1 MGESF
6 WQNSLVPICLPTVS
20 GWAGWERVAP
30 MFALYQSVP
39 KKGALQL
46 GTEMSSVPSD
56 GNRTLCIDGNCCIS
70 LRTLLR
76 IN

>member
-1 MGESF
+1 MAKQPCTNLSSHGERMGRMM
-6 WQNSLVPICLPTVS
+6 
-20 GWAGWERVAP
+20 RVAP
-30 MFALYQSVP
+30 MFALYRSVP

-56 GNRTLCIDGNCCIS
+56 GNRTLCIDGDCCIS